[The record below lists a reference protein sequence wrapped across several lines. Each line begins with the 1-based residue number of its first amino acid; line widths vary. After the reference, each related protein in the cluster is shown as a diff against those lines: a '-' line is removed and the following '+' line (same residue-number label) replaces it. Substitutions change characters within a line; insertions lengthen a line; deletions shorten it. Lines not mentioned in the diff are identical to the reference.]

1 VTLVR
6 EQRMKLSNIA
16 NVFDVE
22 HDDGRLIEIGLTT
35 VSLKD
40 RQILQSHSIAIKP
53 DFELTAEI
61 SKLTGWT
68 QAKLLKRGITKEE
81 ASRRLDGY
89 GSNNRLLVTD
99 HSDEIPFLEAALGR
113 TLSPHRLNV
122 SVMVALFTGNDI
134 NLGLEQMLALYNLQF
149 EGKLHS
155 GIDDSRN
162 IARLFL
168 KLLPEHNLSQSP
180 LVDTTHD

>member
-1 VTLVR
+1 
-6 EQRMKLSNIA
+6 MKLSNIA

-61 SKLTGWT
+61 SRLTGWT
-68 QAKLLKRGITKEE
+68 QAKLLKRGISKEE

-122 SVMVALFTGNDI
+122 SVMVALFTGNDFATNVRGI
-134 NLGLEQMLALYNLQF
+134 QLNGSGVVTGLNAERTSQAEAAANLLNTAAT
-149 EGKLHS
+149 S
-155 GIDDSRN
+155 G
-162 IARLFL
+162 APLFDEIHGR
-168 KLLPEHNLSQSP
+168 K
-180 LVDTTHD
+180 